1 MKRLKIGSLLFITI
15 FMFLPSLVSAETQ
28 TVNGSATGKI
38 TVLGNLSPTTE
49 STTESTD
56 TTDSTEIPKKE
67 VVIPPS
73 NSGNSGGGGSYPQTG
88 EVEQKWILSMIGLI
102 MIFLVGLLLIS
113 YLPDEEKQ
121 EGIM

>member
-56 TTDSTEIPKKE
+56 TTDSTEIPKK
-67 VVIPPS
+67 
-73 NSGNSGGGGSYPQTG
+73 
-88 EVEQKWILSMIGLI
+88 
-102 MIFLVGLLLIS
+102 
-113 YLPDEEKQ
+113 
-121 EGIM
+121 